1 MKIFQKIKIKNK
13 QGKTRIIVIF
23 GFPLLR
29 FDIKKLKDG
38 SKKTDI
44 YLPGFFKDKQ
54 NNSNYN
60 HVFYLKVNR
69 NNNSTFVNL
78 QHWIEIAE
86 AMNAKYYIVCDNDKL
101 KENIYKRVCFAN
113 PDIKFLK
120 SCKNKRLKKIVN
132 SIATGVWK
140 NATYA
145 HLTTFFHAKQQ
156 GTVNF
161 WNIDADDTVFC
172 MEPEKCAEALNQI
185 EQYACKNDINF
196 FSLDMWRSS
205 TYGRHWSF
213 GVTFV
218 RGNENS
224 FDIIEK
230 KCANNWKNNYTEYAA
245 SFNLDWFFNYLK
257 DNGYLSIETFYIENC
272 MFFHCGDFYNV
283 IGSHASLW
291 HDGKIYYPIMS
302 EIYGDKKLGILPVA
316 NDCIK
321 FDTGIEKEY
330 CQNYA
335 LKNLTFLTRMPEQLK
350 KLHNIPEEYSPM
362 S

>member
-185 EQYACKNDINF
+185 EQICLQK
-196 FSLDMWRSS
+196 
-205 TYGRHWSF
+205 
-213 GVTFV
+213 
-218 RGNENS
+218 
-224 FDIIEK
+224 
-230 KCANNWKNNYTEYAA
+230 
-245 SFNLDWFFNYLK
+245 
-257 DNGYLSIETFYIENC
+257 
-272 MFFHCGDFYNV
+272 
-283 IGSHASLW
+283 
-291 HDGKIYYPIMS
+291 
-302 EIYGDKKLGILPVA
+302 
-316 NDCIK
+316 
-321 FDTGIEKEY
+321 
-330 CQNYA
+330 
-335 LKNLTFLTRMPEQLK
+335 
-350 KLHNIPEEYSPM
+350 
-362 S
+362 